1 VTVQAHILALLAD
14 LNASRQLSMVLVS
27 HDLAVIAQVCDR
39 VVVMKDGE
47 VVEQGLAKQIVAAPS
62 HPYTQQLIESQ
73 PGRLPGL
80 AAAAPT
86 AAVPLLEIRN
96 LAVEYRLPRAG
107 LLGSREVLRAVDDV
121 SISLQ
126 RGETL
131 GIVGESGSGKS
142 TVARAIMGLESPARG
157 DVLLDGR
164 SIRTEGDS
172 GQVDFRRRIQMAFQN
187 PFDSLNPRFSVRQ
200 TIAEPL
206 RIHRLLPRDGI
217 AGRVAELL
225 ELVDLNPGLADRKP
239 GQLSGGQCQRVGIAR
254 ALAMQ
259 PEILIADEVTSA
271 LDVTIQAQIIDLLNR
286 LRQQTGL
293 SIIFISHDLA
303 LVRSF
308 CHRVAVFEAGRIVEA
323 GDVNDVLG
331 DPQHRY
337 TKTLLDSAPELC

>member
-1 VTVQAHILALLAD
+1 
-14 LNASRQLSMVLVS
+14 
-27 HDLAVIAQVCDR
+27 
-39 VVVMKDGE
+39 
-47 VVEQGLAKQIVAAPS
+47 
-62 HPYTQQLIESQ
+62 
-73 PGRLPGL
+73 
-80 AAAAPT
+80 
-86 AAVPLLEIRN
+86 
-96 LAVEYRLPRAG
+96 
-107 LLGSREVLRAVDDV
+107 
-121 SISLQ
+121 
-126 RGETL
+126 
-131 GIVGESGSGKS
+131 
-142 TVARAIMGLESPARG
+142 
-157 DVLLDGR
+157 
-164 SIRTEGDS
+164 
-172 GQVDFRRRIQMAFQN
+172 
-187 PFDSLNPRFSVRQ
+187 
-200 TIAEPL
+200 
-206 RIHRLLPRDGI
+206 
-217 AGRVAELL
+217 VAELL